1 MYSCIHRLHQEEEKG
16 LLYPRLCLAPREE
29 SPAGWVT
36 LIDKLWGGSH
46 RAGCWW
52 KNSLS
57 ERMRYEW
64 EAGNLLSCTA
74 FFLPFFW
81 WFVLE
86 TLSCPASFLSHKE
99 VSVALLAIRQLR
111 QRLMASWLHIAKWR
125 EGQAGVGKSW
135 QLLKSF
141 LEETANSWLPILTLL
156 ILNFLFFCLFVWI
169 KLSFHFSLKK
179 EKAWVWIRHTS
190 FGKSAIM
197 MLLKPIKRKALLIRG
212 IQVLLPSTYSFY
224 FADIHMLVALG

>member
-16 LLYPRLCLAPREE
+16 LLYPRLCLATREE
-29 SPAGWVT
+29 SPVGWVT

-64 EAGNLLSCTA
+64 EAGNLLSCTS

-81 WFVLE
+81 WFMLE

-99 VSVALLAIRQLR
+99 VSVALLAIRQVR
-111 QRLMASWLHIAKWR
+111 QRLMASWLHIAQVER
-125 EGQAGVGKSW
+125 RPGRSGQIVAA
-135 QLLKSF
+135 
-141 LEETANSWLPILTLL
+141 LEEFSGGNCKFMTSNTYTTHFEFPF
-156 ILNFLFFCLFVWI
+156 FLFVCL
-169 KLSFHFSLKK
+169 
-179 EKAWVWIRHTS
+179 
-190 FGKSAIM
+190 
-197 MLLKPIKRKALLIRG
+197 
-212 IQVLLPSTYSFY
+212 
-224 FADIHMLVALG
+224 D